1 MSKGNSIKWRK
12 QDTKKVATQVRVF
25 NAKITR
31 TLKAHPEWAEYL
43 PSKITTDSLKEKI
56 QTRQD
61 FNRELNSLNRFMRK
75 GAEMPILS
83 QTGIKTT
90 QWQKKEVGY
99 KVAQI
104 NRNRTIEAKKADVS
118 TYKGTMGTIESNNLK
133 PKSYNIDKIKKTDW
147 EKYLQTV
154 DKQIKSNYKTDKMKK
169 YKENYLRAILENL
182 GDSEKAQELYEY
194 VSKLDP
200 EMMYYVYY
208 DDPILQIQ
216 FTSDPLPSDTIA
228 SSALEHW
235 RTVAEN

>member
-1 MSKGNSIKWRK
+1 MPKRNSIKWRK
-12 QDTKKVATQVRVF
+12 QDIQKITNLVRTF

-31 TLKAHPEWAEYL
+31 TLKAHPDWAEYL
-43 PSKITTDSLKEKI
+43 PERLTTTDVKNRIE
-56 QTRQD
+56 TRQD
-61 FNRELNSLNRFMRK
+61 FNRELKSYQRFMKK

-90 QWQKKEVGY
+90 KWQKKEVGY

-104 NRNRTIEAKKADVS
+104 NRARTIEAKKANVS

-133 PKSYNIDKIKKTDW
+133 HKKYDINKIKKSDW

-154 DKQIKSNYKTDKMKK
+154 DKQIKANYKTDKMKK

-182 GDSEKAQELYEY
+182 GDSEKAQELYNY
-194 VSKLDP
+194 VSNLDP

-235 RTVAEN
+235 RSVAES